1 MTHEWTPPSWW
12 YHNQKPSNDAS
23 YFENLTHC
31 IFQAGLNWQVI
42 ANKWPNF
49 VKAFEK
55 FSISKIASYSDE
67 EIKRLREDSGIVRNK
82 SKILATIHNAK
93 EFERIAS
100 ENGSFQKWLD
110 SLDKGNNYALVI
122 GKLKDRFK
130 HTGEMTARIFLHSVG
145 EPLKVDESLYAK
157 KHSR

>member
-1 MTHEWTPPSWW
+1 M
-12 YHNQKPSNDAS
+12 
-23 YFENLTHC
+23 
-31 IFQAGLNWQVI
+31 NWQVI

-55 FSISKIASYSDE
+55 FSISKIASYGDE

-100 ENGSFQKWLD
+100 ENGSFQKWLN
-110 SLDKGNNYALVI
+110 SLDKSDNYALVVNE
-122 GKLKDRFK
+122 LKARLK
-130 HTGEMTARIFLHSVG
+130 HVGNVTARIFLHSVG
-145 EPLKVDESLYAK
+145 VPLVYDESLY
-157 KHSR
+157 